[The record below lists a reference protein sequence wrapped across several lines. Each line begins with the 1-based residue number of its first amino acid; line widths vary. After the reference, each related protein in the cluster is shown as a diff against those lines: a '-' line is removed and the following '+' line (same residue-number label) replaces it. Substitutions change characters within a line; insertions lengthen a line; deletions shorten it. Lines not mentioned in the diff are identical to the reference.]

1 MFSAVLGLGVFAAQ
15 APSVDA
21 AEVPVQILGIND
33 FHGALSTTGSY
44 YDGSGNKTSGAG
56 TAALL
61 AGYFNQATKDFETQH
76 QGGVSLRV
84 QAGDMVG
91 ASPANSGL
99 LQDEPTMRVLQA
111 MDFSV
116 GTLGNHEFDEGLAE
130 YNRILTGA
138 APSAS
143 DNFYDIVNQYNKDF
157 TQDQLAGK
165 YDVVIANVKNKTD
178 GSNPFGWKDYT
189 VKEYDAN
196 GEKVRIGF
204 IGVVTT
210 EIPNLVLAANHQEYT
225 FTDPAEAVA
234 KSAQALVENEKVN
247 AIIVLGHTPSTQT
260 GENTAAGETVD
271 IINKV
276 NQLYPNNHV
285 DAYFAGHNHVYTNAV
300 VGNTRVVQSTSQGK
314 GYIDLQGVYDTTTQD
329 FVATPTATVNPVKP
343 GGIVQPDQ
351 TVQAI
356 VDDASN
362 RVKTVTE
369 EKIGQAAT
377 AEAITRSVNEL
388 GESPVGNLITD
399 AQVYM
404 ANQEGAPGADF
415 AITNNGGI
423 RADLAVAADGT
434 ITWGAAQAVQPFGNI
449 MQVVKMSGAQLRDA
463 LNQQTF
469 SYDATTGQS
478 NGYFLQQS
486 GFTYTVKENPD
497 DATHPYIVDKM
508 MKKDGQAINDNDVYK
523 VVIND
528 FLYGGGDGFTAF
540 TKGELVGAM
549 APDTETFIGYIEAL
563 TANKQ
568 QISAKIEGRKTLAST
583 VQTTA
588 IYRTYNP
595 NSGEHFYTTHEGE
608 KNDLVKA
615 GWKFE
620 GISWQSPTAGTA
632 VYRLYNKNAGD
643 HHYTTS
649 EKERDGL
656 VKVGW
661 KAEGTSFYSGGEK
674 QIYRLYNKFAK
685 AGAHH
690 YTLSQEERDSLV
702 NVGWK
707 AEGVGFFG
715 Y

>member
-1 MFSAVLGLGVFAAQ
+1 MMCSAVLGMGIFANQAQ
-15 APSVDA
+15 TVDA
-21 AEVPVQILGIND
+21 AQVPVQILGVND

-44 YDGSGNKTSGAG
+44 YDGAGNKTSNAG

-61 AGYFNQATKDFETQH
+61 AGYFNQATQDFKTQN
-76 QGGVSLRV
+76 QNGVSLRV

-91 ASPANSGL
+91 ASPANSSL
-99 LQDEPTMRVLQA
+99 LQDQPTMRVLQA
-111 MDFSV
+111 MNFSV

-130 YNRILTGA
+130 YNRILTGT

-143 DNFYDIVNQYNKDF
+143 DNFYDIVNQYNKDYSK
-157 TQDQLAGK
+157 DQLAGK
-165 YDVVIANVKNKTD
+165 YEVVIANVKNKMD
-178 GSNPFGWKDYT
+178 GANPFGWKDYT
-189 VKEYDAN
+189 VKEYKVN
-196 GEKVRIGF
+196 GETVRIGF

-225 FTDPAEAVA
+225 FKDPAEAIA
-234 KSAQALVENEKVN
+234 KSSQALVENEKVN
-247 AIIVLGHTPSTQT
+247 AIVVLGHTPSTQT
-260 GENTAAGETVD
+260 GDNTASGETID
-271 IINKV
+271 IMNKV

-300 VGNTRVVQSTSQGK
+300 VGKTRVVQSTSQGK
-314 GYIDLQGVYDTTTQD
+314 GYIDLQAVYDTDTND

-343 GGIVQPDQ
+343 GGTVQPDAK
-351 TVQAI
+351 VQGI
-356 VDDASN
+356 VDDASQ
-362 RVKTVTE
+362 RVKAVTE
-369 EKIGQAAT
+369 KKIGQAET
-377 AEAITRSVNEL
+377 AEAITRNVNEF

-399 AQVYM
+399 AQVAM
-404 ANQEGAPGADF
+404 ANKPGAPGADF

-449 MQVVKMSGAQLRDA
+449 MQVVEMTGSQIREA

-469 SYDATTGQS
+469 SYDKATGQS

-486 GFTYTVKENPD
+486 GFKYTVKESAD
-497 DATHPYIVDKM
+497 STHPYVVDQM
-508 MKKDGQAINDNDVYK
+508 MKMNGEAITDAGVYK

-540 TKGELVGAM
+540 TKGKLIGAM
-549 APDTETFIGYIEAL
+549 APDTETFIGYIEEL
-563 TANKQ
+563 TAANKL
-568 QISAKIEGRKTLAST
+568 ISAKVEGRKTAST
-583 VQTTA
+583 NSQMVA

-615 GWKFE
+615 GWTFE
-620 GISWQSPTAGTA
+620 GVSWNAPTSGTP
-632 VYRLYNKNAGD
+632 VYRLYNPNAGD

-649 EKERDGL
+649 EKERNEL
-656 VKVGW
+656 INVGW
-661 KAEGTSFYSGGEK
+661 KAEGVSFNSGGDKEVF
-674 QIYRLYNKFAK
+674 RLYNKNAK

-690 YTLSQEERDSLV
+690 YTLSQKERDELV
-702 NVGWK
+702 QVGWK
-707 AEGVGFFG
+707 AEGVGFSA